1 MLSNTGEG
9 IEEKN
14 ENARSQFCPSTDA
27 VALRTFDVKLTGDFQ
42 IRARISASLK
52 FFLSNVIE
60 IVYIIYIS
68 HITHYE
74 LTFDIEYSVI
84 RLVCNVFLTDC
95 NDAS

>member
-52 FFLSNVIE
+52 FLSNVTVNSNYLHYLYKSYHALG
-60 IVYIIYIS
+60 IV
-68 HITHYE
+68 
-74 LTFDIEYSVI
+74 V
-84 RLVCNVFLTDC
+84 
-95 NDAS
+95 